1 MAAFMPYVSLGSAV
15 LYGGLSISM
24 NFVNKYTM
32 QIFPLSNCILIMQM
46 AATFVILWTLRQLR
60 VIEFPPFSAAKCR
73 RFFGISVLYTAN
85 TGFALFGL
93 KTLNIPMYN
102 VLKRMT
108 PVMVL
113 CVKACALRRWPPMQI
128 TMSVMMVVA
137 GCLVA
142 GVGDLS
148 FDMVGYACAFASCAM
163 QAAYLLLVEFQGS
176 ATDTSELLYYNSITS
191 LPLLIP
197 IAYMAGELPVLSGA
211 WAAAIISSGSVW
223 LAAATIA
230 SCSLMGMLLNYA
242 LFLCTQSNSALTTTI
257 VGVLKGVVA
266 VALGFFLLGGIKTSF
281 WNTCGIVINTLGGST
296 TQ

>member
-1 MAAFMPYVSLGSAV
+1 
-15 LYGGLSISM
+15 
-24 NFVNKYTM
+24 
-32 QIFPLSNCILIMQM
+32 
-46 AATFVILWTLRQLR
+46 
-60 VIEFPPFSAAKCR
+60 
-73 RFFGISVLYTAN
+73 
-85 TGFALFGL
+85 
-93 KTLNIPMYN
+93 
-102 VLKRMT
+102 
-108 PVMVL
+108 
-113 CVKACALRRWPPMQI
+113 MQI

-197 IAYMAGELPVLSGA
+197 IAYMAG
-211 WAAAIISSGSVW
+211 
-223 LAAATIA
+223 
-230 SCSLMGMLLNYA
+230 
-242 LFLCTQSNSALTTTI
+242 
-257 VGVLKGVVA
+257 VLKGVVA